1 MYDMKNKIALLGG
14 AKRRRQMESVLSEC
28 FKAYDI
34 PFEIHHIPNSKKFI
48 HEVLFN
54 NDFRL
59 IMENSKETI
68 TYMLKIYT
76 NFDQQYSRHAAGTL
90 QYPLTK
96 SEFIKNM
103 LKALKLSS
111 TCPYGVY
118 AAKNGKM
125 SRLIPHEDIQFIH
138 KEKNKSVIHMCNGE
152 DIKELTTQT
161 KVLKELDA
169 SYFFKCHKGYV
180 VNFFNIEEIS
190 DDYKFLLLKSG
201 DVIPMSKLGFKQ
213 LIKAI
218 SLSVTGTNAF
228 DY

>member
-1 MYDMKNKIALLGG
+1 MKNKIALLGG
-14 AKRRRQMESVLSEC
+14 AKRRRQMETVLSGC
-28 FKAYDI
+28 FKAHDI
-34 PFEIHHIPNSKKFI
+34 PFEIHHVPNSKKFI

-59 IMENSKETI
+59 IMESSKETI

-76 NFDQQYSRHAAGTL
+76 NFDQQHSRHVAGTL

-111 TCPYGVY
+111 VCPYGVY

-161 KVLKELDA
+161 KVLKQLDA
-169 SYFFKCHKGYV
+169 SYFFKCHRGYV
-180 VNFFNIEEIS
+180 VNLFNIEETI
-190 DDYKFLLLKSG
+190 DDYKFLLMKSG
-201 DVIPMSKLGFKQ
+201 DIIPMSKLGFKQ
-213 LIKAI
+213 LVKAI
-218 SLSVTGTNAF
+218 SLSIIGVDAF

>member
-1 MYDMKNKIALLGG
+1 MKNKIALLGG
-14 AKRRRQMESVLSEC
+14 AKRRRQMEGVLSGC
-28 FKAYDI
+28 LKAYDI
-34 PFEIHHIPNSKKFI
+34 PFEIHHVPNSQKFM

-54 NDFRL
+54 NNFRL
-59 IMENSKETI
+59 IMESSKKTI

-76 NFDQQYSRHAAGTL
+76 NFDQQYSRYAAGTL
-90 QYPLTK
+90 KYPLTRA
-96 SEFIKNM
+96 EFIKNM
-103 LKALKLSS
+103 LEVFKLSG

-138 KEKNKSVIHMCNGE
+138 KEKNKSVIHMHSKE
-152 DIKELTTQT
+152 EIKEVTTQA
-161 KVLKELDA
+161 KVLKKLDA
-169 SYFFKCHKGYV
+169 SYFFKCHQGYV

-201 DVIPMSKLGFKQ
+201 DIIPMSKLGFKQ
-213 LIKAI
+213 LVKAI
-218 SLSVTGTNAF
+218 SLSIAGVDAF

>member
-1 MYDMKNKIALLGG
+1 MKNKIALLGG

-34 PFEIHHIPNSKKFI
+34 PFEIHHVPNSKKFI

-103 LKALKLSS
+103 LKAFKLSGV
-111 TCPYGVY
+111 CPYGVY

-138 KEKNKSVIHMCNGE
+138 KEKNK
-152 DIKELTTQT
+152 
-161 KVLKELDA
+161 
-169 SYFFKCHKGYV
+169 Y
-180 VNFFNIEEIS
+180 
-190 DDYKFLLLKSG
+190 DYKFLLLKSG
-201 DVIPMSKLGFKQ
+201 DIIPISKPGFKQ
-213 LIKAI
+213 LVKAI
-218 SLSVTGTNAF
+218 SLSFLWVDAF